1 MPILAKDEDKQ
12 RAIREKSTQ
21 DAASAQARTIGATS
35 PANAARGTQ
44 VAAAKISA
52 EPRRPVLTPAA
63 KTTTNSVAPSQAAAV
78 PKLAATTTKPT
89 SASDVSFKKP
99 VMFIQPI
106 PPFKGKTSRP
116 AGVPATQVNGMSTS
130 SNGAASGSAS
140 NQAANKAAAAA
151 AAAAQA
157 ASHNRLNVNA
167 SSFKPNARA
176 SAFTPVCPIFG
187 SGPLQ
192 SFMLFL
198 GVVRFI

>member
-21 DAASAQARTIGATS
+21 DATSAQARTIGATS

-52 EPRRPVLTPAA
+52 EPRRPALTPAA
-63 KTTTNSVAPSQAAAV
+63 KTTTNSVAPSQAAAA

-89 SASDVSFKKP
+89 SASDASLKKP

-106 PPFKGKTSRP
+106 PPFKGKPSRP
-116 AGVPATQVNGMSTS
+116 AGASVAQANGMSTN
-130 SNGAASGSAS
+130 SNGAASSSAS
-140 NQAANKAAAAA
+140 NQAASKAAAAAAA

-176 SAFTPVCPIFG
+176 SAFTPVSLIFVP
-187 SGPLQ
+187 GP
-192 SFMLFL
+192 F
-198 GVVRFI
+198 